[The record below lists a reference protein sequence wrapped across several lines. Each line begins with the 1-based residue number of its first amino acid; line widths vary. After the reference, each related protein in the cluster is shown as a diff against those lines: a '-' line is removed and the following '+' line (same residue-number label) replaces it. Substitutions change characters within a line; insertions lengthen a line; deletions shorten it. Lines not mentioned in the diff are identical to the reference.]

1 MKPYACYNRPPFKTS
16 AIAQDGWYMDG
27 VTRCPR
33 LVTVKHVM
41 TTECQYSRDP
51 MGYGQRD
58 ERCAGCKWRAHAAD

>member
-27 VTRCPR
+27 VTRCPK

-41 TTECQYSRDP
+41 TTECQYSKETP
-51 MGYGQRD
+51 D
-58 ERCAGCKWRAHAAD
+58 ELCDGCKWRAHATD